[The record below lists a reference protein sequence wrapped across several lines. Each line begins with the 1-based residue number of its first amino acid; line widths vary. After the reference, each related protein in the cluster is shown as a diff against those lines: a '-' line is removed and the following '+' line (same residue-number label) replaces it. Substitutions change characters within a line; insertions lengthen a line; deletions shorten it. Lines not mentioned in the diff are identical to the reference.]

1 MKNIY
6 NTLKKDLLTVRK
18 EKKAESI
25 KLLTFLLGEIDR
37 AGKDHSDEAV
47 TKILA
52 TVQKQLSKSAVPNE
66 LEISIIGAYLPKE
79 MTHQDM
85 MDYLYGFN
93 PVDKSLGEVVKNLN
107 EFAKANGN
115 SVNGKLAVQLIKEFL
130 GK

>member
-6 NTLKKDLLTVRK
+6 NTLKSDLLNMRRNKNTG
-18 EKKAESI
+18 SI
-25 KLLTFLLGEIDR
+25 KFLSFLLGEIDR

-47 TKILA
+47 TKILT
-52 TVQKQLSKSAVPNE
+52 TVQKQLSKSAAPNE
-66 LEISIIGAYLPKE
+66 LEIRIIGLYLPKE